1 MVRLNRWW
9 YALVALVIVGAL
21 FVDGYSYIYRLTT
34 HQPLTGKLTQA
45 PPRLGGKDLYL
56 HKGLDLQGG
65 TELTIAICKG
75 FNNPEGTTCRNGVPG
90 GDRNLAKAQEDTIT
104 VLNQRVNGLGVS
116 EAVVQAQGSDQVL
129 VQLPGVSLQQA
140 ESVVGTTAKLH
151 FAVPVQGAPG
161 PVTRKNVCPDNIRG
175 DQQNLCN
182 TDQIQ
187 SGQDYPQGYHW
198 KIDPIIDA
206 SDVSTAAANF
216 TQDGQWAVDIQFDSK
231 GADEWSKVTQA
242 AYAQPQGSPGNRVA
256 IFLDNTIITA
266 PGVVGP
272 SSDKTQ
278 ITGGFTQDT
287 ANRLASQI
295 TAGALPAEIATVQGS
310 EVSATLG
317 QDTVRKSIIAGV
329 VGLIVI
335 VLFMVGYYRFPG
347 LLASLALLIY
357 AAIVLAF
364 YKLIPVTVTLA
375 GLAGFVLS
383 IGMAVDA
390 NVLIFER
397 TRDELRH
404 GRGIAVAVET
414 GFRRAFPAIR
424 DSNASTIIACAI
436 LYLGGSNVVKG
447 FALTLG
453 LGVLISFFSA
463 VLITQSLLTLVL
475 NRRLGRNPRLYTE
488 IHEEYASAPPRG
500 RFDIVGSRNLYFFA
514 SLVIIIPGILAILFW
529 GFRLGLDFSGGNR
542 IDATLQRAASI
553 TQVQRTADNA
563 VGGLQPIVQ
572 AENRNQY
579 AIRTLPSSSVQ
590 VQKLTTALE
599 KEYGIARD
607 ATGREQIQ
615 FQFVG
620 PTIARQLVR
629 DAVLLVILS
638 SAFIAIYLFFAFRRQ
653 RVISAWRFSVVT
665 FFKLLH
671 DVFVLAGLWAIL
683 GHFSTLGEV
692 DSLFITAILTSVSFS
707 IHDTIVVFDR
717 VRENLRVGPRLTF
730 DQIINLSTVQ
740 TMTRSLNTALT
751 VVFVL
756 LALFL
761 FGGASIKGFVLAL
774 LIGIVAG
781 TYSSIFNAS
790 TLLVAW
796 QKSDRAD
803 SAPPP
808 SRGVQRRVAARAA

>member
-9 YALVALVIVGAL
+9 YALVALVILGAL
-21 FVDGYSYIYRLTT
+21 LIDGYSYIYRLST
-34 HQPLTGKLTQA
+34 HQPLSGRLTQA
-45 PPRLGGKDLYL
+45 PPKLAGKDLYL

-65 TELTIAICKG
+65 TELTIAICRG
-75 FNNPEGTTCRNGVPG
+75 FNVPEGTTCRNGVPG
-90 GDRNLAKAQEDTIT
+90 GDKNLAQAQQDTIT

-116 EAVVQAQGSDQVL
+116 EAVVQAQGNDQVL

-140 ESVVGTTAKLH
+140 QSVVGTTAKLH
-151 FAVPVQGAPG
+151 FAVPVLGAPG
-161 PVTRKNVCPDNIRG
+161 PVTRKDVCPENIRG

-182 TDQIQ
+182 TDQLRG
-187 SGQDYPQGYHW
+187 GQDYPQGYHW
-198 KIDPIIDA
+198 KIDPVIDA

-216 TQDGQWAVDIQFDSK
+216 TQDGQWGVDIQFDAK
-231 GADEWSKVTQA
+231 GADEWSKITQA

-266 PGVVGP
+266 PGVITP

-278 ITGGFTQDT
+278 ITGSFTQEQAT
-287 ANRLASQI
+287 MLASQI

-347 LLASLALLIY
+347 VLASVALLIY

-424 DSNASTIIACAI
+424 DSNASTIIACVI

-453 LGVLISFFSA
+453 LGVGISFFSA
-463 VLITQSLLTLVL
+463 LLITQSLLTLVL

-488 IHEEYASAPPRG
+488 IHEEYSAAPPRG
-500 RFDIVGSRNLYFFA
+500 SFDIVGSRNLYFFA

-529 GFRLGLDFSGGNR
+529 GFRLGLDFAGGNR
-542 IDATLQRAASI
+542 IDATLQRPASI
-553 TQVQRTADNA
+553 TAVQRTADKA
-563 VGGLQPIVQ
+563 VAGLQPVVQ
-572 AENRNQY
+572 AESGNHY
-579 AIRTLPSSSVQ
+579 AIRTLPSSTLQ

-599 KEYGIARD
+599 REYGIARD
-607 ATGREQIQ
+607 AGGREQIQ

-620 PTIARQLVR
+620 PTIAKQLVR
-629 DAVLLVILS
+629 DAVLLVLFS
-638 SAFIAIYLFFAFRRQ
+638 SVCIAIYLFFAFRRQ
-653 RVISAWRFSVVT
+653 RIISAWRFSVVT

-671 DVFVLAGLWAIL
+671 DVFVLAGIWAIL

-730 DQIINLSTVQ
+730 D
-740 TMTRSLNTALT
+740 
-751 VVFVL
+751 
-756 LALFL
+756 
-761 FGGASIKGFVLAL
+761 
-774 LIGIVAG
+774 
-781 TYSSIFNAS
+781 
-790 TLLVAW
+790 
-796 QKSDRAD
+796 
-803 SAPPP
+803 
-808 SRGVQRRVAARAA
+808 